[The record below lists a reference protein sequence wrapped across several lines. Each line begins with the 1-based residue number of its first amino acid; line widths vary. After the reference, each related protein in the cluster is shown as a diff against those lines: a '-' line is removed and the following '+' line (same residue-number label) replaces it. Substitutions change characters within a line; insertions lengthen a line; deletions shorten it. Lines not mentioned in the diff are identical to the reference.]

1 MSNSISS
8 DFSTFTANLQKALVA
23 SSRTASSIPSSRDV
37 KYQRTLNRQLGKKL
51 DAQADRTLRLT
62 ARLLSHSAH
71 LLEGSSTSSKKGKSK
86 QVEEEEDLTDGY
98 QRNVVGITDGL
109 LEKIDA
115 DLDLL
120 RRGVTGKKAAASSS
134 TSTPAA
140 AEEEAV
146 PPAAASSSSFPS
158 TSRLPREILNATN
171 LPKPQLLFLDK
182 PNTSRDAVFLPL
194 IKEKIHGITPQVS
207 HEPEVFYDYFYTNAE
222 GTAGGER
229 TRIPNPYAQEIDKAI
244 IDNPLPDFELQGGAA
259 EADEVEGQVMQDG
272 MDKKPF
278 SYVDTLQEMKECLD
292 KLKKEKVIAVD
303 LEHHDYRSFRG
314 TTSLIQVNSQTYPFT
329 LQ

>member
-1 MSNSISS
+1 MSASISS

-62 ARLLSHSAH
+62 ARLLSHSAQ
-71 LLEGSSTSSKKGKSK
+71 LLEGSTSKKGKSK
-86 QVEEEEDLTDGY
+86 AVEEEEDLTDGY

-120 RRGVTGKKAAASSS
+120 RRGVTGKKAAASSFTAS
-134 TSTPAA
+134 TSAA

-146 PPAAASSSSFPS
+146 VPPAVASSSSFPS

-244 IDNPLPDFELQGGAA
+244 IDNPLPEFELQGGAA

-278 SYVDTLQEMKECLD
+278 SYVDTLQGMKECLD

-314 TTSLIQVNSQTYPFT
+314 FTSLIQVNSQTYPFT